1 MKVEWLQVPEDVILT
16 RSRNLAG
23 LLSEATGKRVT
34 HGEALLFILKTWMW
48 VVDQV
53 EEDNPDIAAE
63 FERAAALDRSKA
75 EVLLS
80 QALEWPAKHKAALV
94 DALLDSSVRV
104 LEIPPNAD
112 WEVRVRDVEERY
124 RTLAKK
130 QAESRGRAR
139 VSRAAREAGWEAE
152 KGGQWRHRAD
162 GRHVASWRE
171 LEALLRTQ
179 GLL

>member
-53 EEDNPDIAAE
+53 EEDNPDIASE
-63 FERAAALDRSKA
+63 FERAAVLDRLKA
-75 EVLLS
+75 ETLLA

-94 DALLDSSVRV
+94 DALADSSVRV
-104 LEIPPNAD
+104 LEPLD
-112 WEVRVRDVEERY
+112 GLVVRVRDVEERY
-124 RTLAKK
+124 KALAKK

-152 KGGQWRHRAD
+152 KGGQWRHPAD